1 MQNKKI
7 VVAMFALGYRKQ
19 HLFKIFTRNIM
30 LRIHLV
36 VTLLITI
43 YQTAE
48 MFIIMYISQLK
59 GWRNLYLLE
68 GSIGFNQ

>member
-1 MQNKKI
+1 
-7 VVAMFALGYRKQ
+7 MFALGYRKQ
-19 HLFKIFTRNIM
+19 LLFKIFTRNII
-30 LRIHLV
+30 LGIQLF

-59 GWRNLYLLE
+59 CWKNLNLLE
-68 GSIGFNQ
+68 GSIGLNQ